1 MSQSYIDKIEIYI
14 AKTHRQ
20 CVDSLGGGTQGSVF
34 LIEEPGN
41 PSYTAVKIHRREIA
55 YQRELEVYLR
65 LRDLEIS
72 QVCGHDVPIL
82 LAHDEDLMA
91 LEMTTVSPP
100 FCLDFGGAYLDR
112 PPDYSDEVWDDWLIQ
127 KSEAFEDHWPAV
139 EEILSDFRLMGIFIA
154 DVNPGNIRF

>member
-1 MSQSYIDKIEIYI
+1 MSPSYIDKIETYV
-14 AKTHRQ
+14 AKTNRQ
-20 CVDSLGGGTQGSVF
+20 CVDSLGGGTQGTVF
-34 LIEEPGN
+34 TVQGPGIS
-41 PSYTAVKIHRREIA
+41 SYTAVKIHRREIA
-55 YQRELEVYLR
+55 YQRELRVYLR
-65 LRDLEIS
+65 LRDLEVT
-72 QVCGHDVPIL
+72 QVCGHDVLIL
-82 LAHDEDLMA
+82 LAYDDSLLA

-127 KSEAFEDHWPAV
+127 KSEAFEDNWPMV